1 MKRGVLVCFL
11 LILFST
17 LTFASEED
25 IFKLQGIIMKLN
37 PKGNMMIVNERQ
49 FSWDRHTSFYNEKG
63 SPIPLDRFKEKDW
76 VYIEG
81 EKDKANKRTVIQ
93 KIYLLPKYVDKKEK
107 HLYPFME

>member
-1 MKRGVLVCFL
+1 VKRGVLVCFL
-11 LILFST
+11 LMLFST
-17 LTFASEED
+17 LTFASEEG

-49 FSWDRHTSFYNEKG
+49 FSWDQQTLFYSEKG
-63 SPIPLDRFKEKDW
+63 YPITLDQFKEKSW

-81 EKDKANKRTVIQ
+81 EKDKLNKRIVIK
-93 KIYLLPKYVDKKEK
+93 KIYLLPKYVDNKEK